1 MAITNRVIVTLLIT
15 QNRDIE
21 IGMVNLAVNTS
32 PREKLL
38 YTVNIC

>member
-1 MAITNRVIVTLLIT
+1 MAITNKVIVTLLIT

-21 IGMVNLAVNTS
+21 IRMVNLVVNTS